1 MGNSHLPAFV
11 DVAIVGGGII
21 GVSTAYALACE
32 GASVAVFE
40 KGTLGCEQSSRN
52 WGWVRTL
59 MRDLSEVPL
68 ALRSQ
73 QVWKRIQDQVD
84 VGFRQ
89 NGILY
94 LARSDKEMG
103 EYRAWLDKARRL
115 GVQASLLSPDEV
127 ASKLPHSSQ
136 RWAGG
141 LYAAGDG
148 VAEPTL
154 ATVGIARLARKKG
167 VHIYEQCAARGVSMV
182 DGAVSLLHT
191 EKGPV
196 SAKNVLVAGGAWSRL
211 FCGNMGVSLPQM
223 RVRASVLRTAPVSSA
238 FDVALNGR
246 TFTCRPRMDG
256 GYTISQFN
264 ASYADI
270 VPDSFRLLRHFL
282 PSWLKNS
289 GLVKLRFGKS
299 FFREMAV
306 KRRFAM
312 DEESPFERVRVLN
325 PKPARDAVASSLKK
339 LASDFPVFKDAE
351 IADMWGGY
359 IDVTPDAL
367 PIMCEAATHKGL
379 FIATGFSGHGFGIGP
394 AVGEAM
400 ADLISRRRPA
410 MDVSPFGLE
419 RFR

>member
-1 MGNSHLPAFV
+1 MGNSHLPASV

-59 MRDLSEVPL
+59 MRDPSEVPL

-73 QVWKRIQDQVD
+73 QVWKRIQEEVD

-94 LARSDKEMG
+94 LARSDKELG
-103 EYRAWLDKARRL
+103 DYRAWLDKTRPL
-115 GVQASLLSPDEV
+115 GVEASLLSPDEI
-127 ASKLPHSSQ
+127 ASKLADCPG

-154 ATVGIARLARKKG
+154 ATAGIARLAREKG
-167 VHIYEQCAARGVSMV
+167 VHIYEQCAARGVSMEG
-182 DGAVSLLHT
+182 GAVSRLHT
-191 EKGPV
+191 EQGTV
-196 SAKNVLVAGGAWSRL
+196 SAKSILVAGGAWSRL
-211 FCGNMGVSLPQM
+211 FCGNAGIPAATAGQ
-223 RVRASVLRTAPVSSA
+223 ASVLRTAPVSSA

-246 TFTCRPRMDG
+246 TYTCRPRMDG

-299 FFREMAV
+299 FFRELAV

-325 PKPARDAVASSLKK
+325 PPPVRSAVASSLKK
-339 LASDFPVFKDAE
+339 LASDFPSFEDAE

-367 PIMCEAATHKGL
+367 PIMCEAPTHKGL

-394 AVGEAM
+394 AVGEVM
-400 ADLISRRRPA
+400 ADLVLRRPPA
-410 MDVSPFGLE
+410 VDISSFGLE